1 MIPTMDKS
9 ARVEDLNGWW
19 EVKGNPLSKVG
30 VYEYSGAQIGAP
42 ADQANQIFKVYRP
55 ASELGDPEAVES
67 FKLVPFIDD
76 HTMLG
81 EDYTSTDERPVA
93 GVIGETVY
101 FEGDTLYGNPKVF
114 SKALAQKIKSGKTEL
129 SCGYR
134 CRYEFTPGEWNGE
147 HYDVIQREIRGNHV
161 ALVDEGRMGP
171 EVSILDHLTFAVDAK
186 ELVPVD
192 EDLKKL
198 LAAIV
203 ARLDALEAKKEEVI
217 VDADTTKPDDAAKDT
232 DVPGD
237 TEDPAA
243 DAEVVI
249 EEPTADVAAIADDLK
264 GIADELAGKSG
275 MDKKLVARL
284 KAIPG
289 KLKARAAMDAK
300 NSAGL
305 AGRVKALESR
315 PAMDEAAIV
324 DTLDRRNSI
333 VAKLSKHIG
342 TFDHASM
349 KTVDAIA
356 AYGVEKLGIK
366 DVAKGQE
373 LVALDA
379 YLQAK
384 PDPTAITT
392 GIAQDNAA
400 PSPLAARIAAH
411 GAAA

>member
-1 MIPTMDKS
+1 
-9 ARVEDLNGWW
+9 
-19 EVKGNPLSKVG
+19 
-30 VYEYSGAQIGAP
+30 
-42 ADQANQIFKVYRP
+42 
-55 ASELGDPEAVES
+55 
-67 FKLVPFIDD
+67 
-76 HTMLG
+76 
-81 EDYTSTDERPVA
+81 
-93 GVIGETVY
+93 
-101 FEGDTLYGNPKVF
+101 
-114 SKALAQKIKSGKTEL
+114 
-129 SCGYR
+129 
-134 CRYEFTPGEWNGE
+134 
-147 HYDVIQREIRGNHV
+147 
-161 ALVDEGRMGP
+161 MGP

>member
-1 MIPTMDKS
+1 MTYAMDKS
-9 ARVEDLNGWW
+9 ARVEDLNGWF
-19 EVKGNPLSKVG
+19 EVKGNPLSRVG
-30 VYEYSGAQIGAP
+30 IYDYSGAQIGAP
-42 ADQANQIFKVYRP
+42 AEQSDKIFKVYRP
-55 ASELGDPEAVES
+55 ASELGAPEAIES

-81 EDYTSTDERPVA
+81 EDFTSTDDRPPA

-192 EDLKKL
+192 EELKKM
-198 LAAIV
+198 LAEIL
-203 ARLDALEAKKEEVI
+203 ARLDKLEAHEAEEVV
-217 VDADTTKPDDAAKDT
+217 VDKEPAKGA

-237 TEDPAA
+237 ATDPAA
-243 DAEVVI
+243 DADVVI
-249 EEPTADVAAIADDLK
+249 EEPVAEAADLAEEVEAV
-264 GIADELAGKSG
+264 ADEVAKVAG
-275 MDKKLVARL
+275 MDKKLLARI
-284 KAIPG
+284 KAIPA

-300 NSAGL
+300 ASAAI
-305 AGRVKALESR
+305 AGRVKALEGR
-315 PAMDEAAIV
+315 PAMDEAAVV
-324 DTLDRRNSI
+324 DTLARRSSI
-333 VAKLSKHIG
+333 VDKLSKHIG

-392 GIAQDNAA
+392 RVAQDNAA
-400 PSPLAARIAAH
+400 PTGLAARIASH
-411 GAAA
+411 GTAA